1 MCSRTLRDFGV
12 PGRFYKM
19 DHFQRRSPSYL
30 TLGRAIS
37 TPTRYTCK
45 PQATIQ
51 ISMRQ

>member
-30 TLGRAIS
+30 NRPHYSHDAFGGMTFKM
-37 TPTRYTCK
+37 T
-45 PQATIQ
+45 QAGPAPP
-51 ISMRQ
+51 